1 MRYSLVVQGP
11 DGGRAVL
18 VVDRVGGAGE
28 CVCGHPHRYG
38 CTRLPALCWATTSSH
53 TVWQA
58 ARVTAWGR
66 PLVAVSYP
74 PNLHAGRAAAAHHV

>member
-38 CTRLPALCWATTSSH
+38 CTRLPALCWATTS
-53 TVWQA
+53 
-58 ARVTAWGR
+58 
-66 PLVAVSYP
+66 
-74 PNLHAGRAAAAHHV
+74 

>member
-18 VVDRVGGAGE
+18 VVDRVGGAGVV
-28 CVCGHPHRYG
+28 CVSVCGHPHRYG
-38 CTRLPALCWATTSSH
+38 CNRLPALCWATTSSH

-58 ARVTAWGR
+58 ARVTA
-66 PLVAVSYP
+66 
-74 PNLHAGRAAAAHHV
+74 